1 MPTAPVL
8 SLMPTNQGKMAT
20 AEQVVAAVA
29 ASPAATLLA
38 TDFDGTLSLIVDDP
52 DAAVPLPGAAQVLQS
67 LAGSLGELAVVS
79 GRPVE
84 FLVDRL
90 SGQLSAAGQSSAGLT
105 AAGLT
110 AADQSAADQS
120 AADKPGL
127 PDSLT
132 LVGLYGLQQI
142 RHGVRSDHP
151 EAVAWPE
158 RVAALA
164 AAAETNGPAGMRVEL
179 KGLSI
184 TLHYRGQPQLLD
196 QVEQYALELAATSG
210 LVART
215 ARMSVELHPPIDVDK
230 GTVLMGLAQHLAGP
244 VLFLGDDVGDLPAF
258 DALDTLSA
266 SGLQVFKILAQSEES
281 DDELLRRA
289 DLILDGPSAMV
300 AMLFQIEAAI
310 LEASKN
316 R

>member
-1 MPTAPVL
+1 
-8 SLMPTNQGKMAT
+8 MPTNQENRAT
-20 AEQVVAAVA
+20 AEQVIAAVA

-67 LAGSLGELAVVS
+67 LASSLGELAVIS

-90 SGQLSAAGQSSAGLT
+90 SGQLSSADQRTAGL
-105 AAGLT
+105 
-110 AADQSAADQS
+110 SAADQG
-120 AADKPGL
+120 AADQPIADKPGL
-127 PDSLT
+127 PESLT

-151 EAVAWPE
+151 EAEAWPE

-164 AAAETNGPAGMRVEL
+164 ATAETKGPAGMRVEL

-184 TLHYRGQPQLLD
+184 TLHYRGQPQLFD
-196 QVEQYALELAATSG
+196 QVEQYARELAATSG

-230 GTVLMGLAQHLAGP
+230 GTVLLSLAQQLAGP
-244 VLFLGDDVGDLPAF
+244 VIFLGDDVGDLPAF

-266 SGLQVFKILAQSEES
+266 SGLQVFKILALSEES

-289 DLILDGPSAMV
+289 DLILDGPPAMV
-300 AMLFQIEAAI
+300 ALLFQIQAAI

>member
-1 MPTAPVL
+1 
-8 SLMPTNQGKMAT
+8 MPTNQENRAT

-29 ASPAATLLA
+29 SSPAATLLA

-90 SGQLSAAGQSSAGLT
+90 SGQLSSAGQSSAGLT
-105 AAGLT
+105 
-110 AADQSAADQS
+110 AADQS

-164 AAAETNGPAGMRVEL
+164 ATAETNGPAGMRVEL

-184 TLHYRGQPQLLD
+184 TLHYRGQPELLD

-289 DLILDGPSAMV
+289 DLTLDGPSAMV

>member
-1 MPTAPVL
+1 
-8 SLMPTNQGKMAT
+8 MPTNQENRTT

-90 SGQLSAAGQSSAGLT
+90 SGQLSSAGQSSAGLT
-105 AAGLT
+105 
-110 AADQSAADQS
+110 AADQS

-164 AAAETNGPAGMRVEL
+164 ATAETNGPAGMRVEL

-300 AMLFQIEAAI
+300 ALLFQIEAAI
-310 LEASKN
+310 LDASKN

>member
-1 MPTAPVL
+1 MPTGPVL
-8 SLMPTNQGKMAT
+8 SLMPTNQEKMAT

-90 SGQLSAAGQSSAGLT
+90 SGQLSSAGQSSAGLT
-105 AAGLT
+105 
-110 AADQSAADQS
+110 AADQS

-164 AAAETNGPAGMRVEL
+164 ATAETNGPAGMRVEL

-281 DDELLRRA
+281 DDELLCRA

>member
-1 MPTAPVL
+1 
-8 SLMPTNQGKMAT
+8 
-20 AEQVVAAVA
+20 
-29 ASPAATLLA
+29 
-38 TDFDGTLSLIVDDP
+38 
-52 DAAVPLPGAAQVLQS
+52 
-67 LAGSLGELAVVS
+67 
-79 GRPVE
+79 
-84 FLVDRL
+84 
-90 SGQLSAAGQSSAGLT
+90 
-105 AAGLT
+105 
-110 AADQSAADQS
+110 
-120 AADKPGL
+120 
-127 PDSLT
+127 
-132 LVGLYGLQQI
+132 
-142 RHGVRSDHP
+142 
-151 EAVAWPE
+151 
-158 RVAALA
+158 
-164 AAAETNGPAGMRVEL
+164 MRVEL

-289 DLILDGPSAMV
+289 DLILDGPAAMI
-300 AMLFQIEAAI
+300 ALLFQIEAAI
-310 LEASKN
+310 LDASKN

>member
-105 AAGLT
+105 AA
-110 AADQSAADQS
+110 DQSAADKSAADKS

-215 ARMSVELHPPIDVDK
+215 ARMCVELHPPIDVDK
-230 GTVLMGLAQHLAGP
+230 GTVLLSLAQHLAGP

>member
-1 MPTAPVL
+1 
-8 SLMPTNQGKMAT
+8 MAT

-52 DAAVPLPGAAQVLQS
+52 DAAVPLPGAVQVLQS
-67 LAGSLGELAVVS
+67 LASSLGELAVVS
-79 GRPVE
+79 GRPIE

-90 SGQLSAAGQSSAGLT
+90 SGQLSPADQSSADQSSADQSSAGQ
-105 AAGLT
+105 T
-110 AADQSAADQS
+110 AADQTAADQPI
-120 AADKPGL
+120 ADQSGL

-164 AAAETNGPAGMRVEL
+164 STAETNGPAGMRVEL

-184 TLHYRGQPQLLD
+184 TLHYRGQPELFD

-230 GTVLMGLAQHLAGP
+230 GTVLLSLARQLAGP

-266 SGLQVFKILAQSEES
+266 SGLQVFKILARSEES

-300 AMLFQIEAAI
+300 ALLFQLQAAI
-310 LEASKN
+310 LDASKN

>member
-1 MPTAPVL
+1 
-8 SLMPTNQGKMAT
+8 MPTNQENRAT
-20 AEQVVAAVA
+20 AEQVIAAVA
-29 ASPAATLLA
+29 ASPTATLLA

-67 LAGSLGELAVVS
+67 LASSLGELAIVS

-90 SGQLSAAGQSSAGLT
+90 SGQLSAA
-105 AAGLT
+105 
-110 AADQSAADQS
+110 DQSAADQS
-120 AADKPGL
+120 GL

-151 EAVAWPE
+151 ESVAWPE

-164 AAAETNGPAGMRVEL
+164 SAAETNGPAGMRVEL

-184 TLHYRGQPQLLD
+184 TLHYRGQPQLGD
-196 QVEQYALELAATSG
+196 QVEQYARELAATSG

-230 GTVLMGLAQHLAGP
+230 GTVLLTLAHQLAGP

-258 DALDTLSA
+258 DALDTLA
-266 SGLQVFKILAQSEES
+266 ESGLQVFRILAQSEES

-289 DLILDGPSAMV
+289 DLILDGPSAMIDL
-300 AMLFQIEAAI
+300 LFQIEAAI
-310 LEASKN
+310 MGASKN

>member
-1 MPTAPVL
+1 
-8 SLMPTNQGKMAT
+8 MAT

-52 DAAVPLPGAAQVLQS
+52 DAAVPLPGAVQVLQS
-67 LAGSLGELAVVS
+67 LASSLGELAVVS
-79 GRPVE
+79 GRPIE

-90 SGQLSAAGQSSAGLT
+90 SGQLSAADQSSAGQSP
-105 AAGLT
+105 ADQT
-110 AADQSAADQS
+110 AADQTAADQPI
-120 AADKPGL
+120 ADQSGL

-164 AAAETNGPAGMRVEL
+164 STAETNGPAGMRVEL

-184 TLHYRGQPQLLD
+184 TLHYRGQPELFD

-230 GTVLMGLAQHLAGP
+230 GTVLLSLARQLAGP

-266 SGLQVFKILAQSEES
+266 SGLQVFKILARSEES

-300 AMLFQIEAAI
+300 ALLFQLQAAI
-310 LEASKN
+310 LDASKN

>member
-1 MPTAPVL
+1 
-8 SLMPTNQGKMAT
+8 MPTNQENRAT

-29 ASPAATLLA
+29 SSPAATLLA

-90 SGQLSAAGQSSAGLT
+90 SGQL
-105 AAGLT
+105 
-110 AADQSAADQS
+110 SAADQS

-230 GTVLMGLAQHLAGP
+230 GTVLLSLAQHLAGP

-266 SGLQVFKILAQSEES
+266 SGLQES

>member
-1 MPTAPVL
+1 
-8 SLMPTNQGKMAT
+8 MPTNQENRAT
-20 AEQVVAAVA
+20 AEQVIAAVA

-67 LAGSLGELAVVS
+67 LASSLGELAIVS

-90 SGQLSAAGQSSAGLT
+90 SGQLSAA
-105 AAGLT
+105 
-110 AADQSAADQS
+110 DQSAADQS
-120 AADKPGL
+120 GL

-151 EAVAWPE
+151 ESVAWPE

-164 AAAETNGPAGMRVEL
+164 SAAETNGPAGMRVEL

-184 TLHYRGQPQLLD
+184 TLHYRGQPQLGD
-196 QVEQYALELAATSG
+196 QVEQYARELAATSG

-230 GTVLMGLAQHLAGP
+230 GTVLLTLAHQLAGP

-258 DALDTLSA
+258 DALDTLA
-266 SGLQVFKILAQSEES
+266 ESGLQVFRILAQSEES

-289 DLILDGPSAMV
+289 DLILDGPSAMLDL
-300 AMLFQIEAAI
+300 LFQIEAAI

>member
-1 MPTAPVL
+1 M
-8 SLMPTNQGKMAT
+8 
-20 AEQVVAAVA
+20 
-29 ASPAATLLA
+29 
-38 TDFDGTLSLIVDDP
+38 
-52 DAAVPLPGAAQVLQS
+52 
-67 LAGSLGELAVVS
+67 
-79 GRPVE
+79 
-84 FLVDRL
+84 
-90 SGQLSAAGQSSAGLT
+90 
-105 AAGLT
+105 
-110 AADQSAADQS
+110 
-120 AADKPGL
+120 
-127 PDSLT
+127 
-132 LVGLYGLQQI
+132 VGLYGLQQI

-164 AAAETNGPAGMRVEL
+164 ATAETNGPAGMRVEL

-184 TLHYRGQPQLLD
+184 TLHYRGQPELLD

>member
-1 MPTAPVL
+1 M
-8 SLMPTNQGKMAT
+8 
-20 AEQVVAAVA
+20 
-29 ASPAATLLA
+29 
-38 TDFDGTLSLIVDDP
+38 
-52 DAAVPLPGAAQVLQS
+52 
-67 LAGSLGELAVVS
+67 
-79 GRPVE
+79 
-84 FLVDRL
+84 
-90 SGQLSAAGQSSAGLT
+90 
-105 AAGLT
+105 
-110 AADQSAADQS
+110 
-120 AADKPGL
+120 
-127 PDSLT
+127 
-132 LVGLYGLQQI
+132 VGLYGLQQI

-230 GTVLMGLAQHLAGP
+230 GTVLLSLAQHLAGP

>member
-1 MPTAPVL
+1 M
-8 SLMPTNQGKMAT
+8 
-20 AEQVVAAVA
+20 
-29 ASPAATLLA
+29 
-38 TDFDGTLSLIVDDP
+38 
-52 DAAVPLPGAAQVLQS
+52 
-67 LAGSLGELAVVS
+67 
-79 GRPVE
+79 
-84 FLVDRL
+84 
-90 SGQLSAAGQSSAGLT
+90 
-105 AAGLT
+105 
-110 AADQSAADQS
+110 
-120 AADKPGL
+120 
-127 PDSLT
+127 
-132 LVGLYGLQQI
+132 QQI

-164 AAAETNGPAGMRVEL
+164 STAETNGPAGMRVEL

-184 TLHYRGQPQLLD
+184 TLHYRGQPELFD

-230 GTVLMGLAQHLAGP
+230 GTVLLSLARQLAGP

-266 SGLQVFKILAQSEES
+266 SGLQVFKILARSEES

-300 AMLFQIEAAI
+300 ALLFQLQAAI
-310 LEASKN
+310 LDASKN

>member
-90 SGQLSAAGQSSAGLT
+90 SGQLSSAGQSSAGLT
-105 AAGLT
+105 
-110 AADQSAADQS
+110 AADQS

-184 TLHYRGQPQLLD
+184 TLHYRGQPELLD

-230 GTVLMGLAQHLAGP
+230 GTVLLSLAQHLAGP

>member
-1 MPTAPVL
+1 
-8 SLMPTNQGKMAT
+8 MAT

-29 ASPAATLLA
+29 SSPAATLLA

-90 SGQLSAAGQSSAGLT
+90 SGQLSSAGQSSAGLT
-105 AAGLT
+105 
-110 AADQSAADQS
+110 AADQS

-230 GTVLMGLAQHLAGP
+230 GTVLLSLAQHLAGP

>member
-1 MPTAPVL
+1 
-8 SLMPTNQGKMAT
+8 MPTNQENRAT
-20 AEQVVAAVA
+20 AEQVIAAVA

-67 LAGSLGELAVVS
+67 LASSLGELAIVS

-90 SGQLSAAGQSSAGLT
+90 SVQL
-105 AAGLT
+105 
-110 AADQSAADQS
+110 SAADQS
-120 AADKPGL
+120 GL

-151 EAVAWPE
+151 ESVAWPE

-164 AAAETNGPAGMRVEL
+164 SAAETNGPAGMRVEL

-184 TLHYRGQPQLLD
+184 TLHYRGQPQLGD
-196 QVEQYALELAATSG
+196 QVEQYARELAATSG

-230 GTVLMGLAQHLAGP
+230 GTVLLTLAHQLAGP

-258 DALDTLSA
+258 DALDTLA
-266 SGLQVFKILAQSEES
+266 ESGLQVFRILAQSEES

-289 DLILDGPSAMV
+289 DLILDGPSAMIDL
-300 AMLFQIEAAI
+300 LFQIEAAI
-310 LEASKN
+310 MGASKN

>member
-1 MPTAPVL
+1 
-8 SLMPTNQGKMAT
+8 MPTNQENRAT
-20 AEQVVAAVA
+20 AEQVIAAVA

-67 LAGSLGELAVVS
+67 LASSLGELAIVS

-90 SGQLSAAGQSSAGLT
+90 SGQLSAA
-105 AAGLT
+105 
-110 AADQSAADQS
+110 DQSAADQS
-120 AADKPGL
+120 GL

-151 EAVAWPE
+151 ESVAWPE

-164 AAAETNGPAGMRVEL
+164 SAAETNGPAGMRVEL

-184 TLHYRGQPQLLD
+184 TLHYRGQPQLGD
-196 QVEQYALELAATSG
+196 QVEQYARELAATSG

-230 GTVLMGLAQHLAGP
+230 GTVLLTLAHQLAGP

-258 DALDTLSA
+258 DALDTLA
-266 SGLQVFKILAQSEES
+266 ESGLQVFRILAQSEES

-289 DLILDGPSAMV
+289 DLILDGPSAMIDL
-300 AMLFQIEAAI
+300 LFQIEAAI
-310 LEASKN
+310 MGASKN

>member
-1 MPTAPVL
+1 
-8 SLMPTNQGKMAT
+8 MPTNQENRAT
-20 AEQVVAAVA
+20 AEQVIAAVA

-52 DAAVPLPGAAQVLQS
+52 DAAIPLPGAAQVLQS
-67 LAGSLGELAVVS
+67 LASSLGELAIVS

-90 SGQLSAAGQSSAGLT
+90 SVQL
-105 AAGLT
+105 
-110 AADQSAADQS
+110 SAADQS
-120 AADKPGL
+120 GL

-151 EAVAWPE
+151 ESVAWPE

-164 AAAETNGPAGMRVEL
+164 SAARTNGPAGMRVEL

-184 TLHYRGQPQLLD
+184 TLHYRGQPQLCD
-196 QVEQYALELAATSG
+196 QVEQYARELAATSG

-230 GTVLMGLAQHLAGP
+230 GTVLLTLAHQLAGP

-258 DALDTLSA
+258 DALDTLA
-266 SGLQVFKILAQSEES
+266 ESGLQVFRILAQSEES

-289 DLILDGPSAMV
+289 DLILDGPSAMIDL
-300 AMLFQIEAAI
+300 LFQIEAAI

-316 R
+316 Q

>member
-90 SGQLSAAGQSSAGLT
+90 SAQLSSADKT
-105 AAGLT
+105 APG
-110 AADQSAADQS
+110 QS

-164 AAAETNGPAGMRVEL
+164 ATAETNGPAGMRVEL

-184 TLHYRGQPQLLD
+184 TLHYRGQPELLD

-230 GTVLMGLAQHLAGP
+230 GTVLLSLAQHLAGP

>member
-1 MPTAPVL
+1 
-8 SLMPTNQGKMAT
+8 MPTNQENRAT

-29 ASPAATLLA
+29 SSPAATLLA

-90 SGQLSAAGQSSAGLT
+90 SGQLSSAGQSSAGLT
-105 AAGLT
+105 
-110 AADQSAADQS
+110 AADQS

-158 RVAALA
+158 RVAVLA
-164 AAAETNGPAGMRVEL
+164 ATAETNGPAGMRVEL

>member
-90 SGQLSAAGQSSAGLT
+90 SGQLSSAGQSSAGLT
-105 AAGLT
+105 
-110 AADQSAADQS
+110 AADQS

-164 AAAETNGPAGMRVEL
+164 ATAETNGPAGMRVEL

-230 GTVLMGLAQHLAGP
+230 GTVLLSLAQHLAGP

>member
-1 MPTAPVL
+1 
-8 SLMPTNQGKMAT
+8 MPTNQGKVAT

-52 DAAVPLPGAAQVLQS
+52 DAAVPLPGAVQVLQS
-67 LAGSLGELAVVS
+67 LASSLGELAVVS
-79 GRPVE
+79 GRPIE

-90 SGQLSAAGQSSAGLT
+90 SGQLSAADQSSAGQSP
-105 AAGLT
+105 ADQT
-110 AADQSAADQS
+110 AADQPIADQS
-120 AADKPGL
+120 GL

-164 AAAETNGPAGMRVEL
+164 STAETNGPAGMRVEL

-184 TLHYRGQPQLLD
+184 TLHYRGQPELFD

-230 GTVLMGLAQHLAGP
+230 GTVLLSLARQLAGP

-266 SGLQVFKILAQSEES
+266 SGLQVFKILARSEES

-300 AMLFQIEAAI
+300 ALLFQLQAAI
-310 LEASKN
+310 LDASKN

>member
-1 MPTAPVL
+1 
-8 SLMPTNQGKMAT
+8 MAT

-52 DAAVPLPGAAQVLQS
+52 DAAVPLPGAVQVVQS
-67 LAGSLGELAVVS
+67 LASSLGELAVVS
-79 GRPVE
+79 GRPIE

-90 SGQLSAAGQSSAGLT
+90 SGQLSPADQSSADQSSADQSSAGQ
-105 AAGLT
+105 T
-110 AADQSAADQS
+110 AADQTAADQPI
-120 AADKPGL
+120 ADQPIADQSGL

-164 AAAETNGPAGMRVEL
+164 STAETNGPAGMRVEL

-184 TLHYRGQPQLLD
+184 TLHYRGQPELFD

-230 GTVLMGLAQHLAGP
+230 GTVLLSLARQLAGP

-266 SGLQVFKILAQSEES
+266 SGLQVFKILARSEES

-300 AMLFQIEAAI
+300 ALLFQLQAAI
-310 LEASKN
+310 LDASKN

>member
-8 SLMPTNQGKMAT
+8 SLMPTNQRKMAT

-29 ASPAATLLA
+29 ASTTATLLA

-52 DAAVPLPGAAQVLQS
+52 DAAIPLPGAAQVLQS
-67 LAGSLGELAVVS
+67 LASSLGELAVIS

-90 SGQLSAAGQSSAGLT
+90 SGQL
-105 AAGLT
+105 T
-110 AADQSAADQS
+110 AADPRS
-120 AADKPGL
+120 L

-184 TLHYRGQPQLLD
+184 TLHYRGQPELLD

-230 GTVLMGLAQHLAGP
+230 GTVLLSLAQQLAGP
-244 VLFLGDDVGDLPAF
+244 VIFLGDDVGDLPAF

-289 DLILDGPSAMV
+289 DLILDGPLAMV
-300 AMLFQIEAAI
+300 ALLFQIEAAI

>member
-1 MPTAPVL
+1 
-8 SLMPTNQGKMAT
+8 MPTNQENRTT

-52 DAAVPLPGAAQVLQS
+52 DAAVPLPGAAQVLKS

-90 SGQLSAAGQSSAGLT
+90 SGQLSSAGQSSAGLT
-105 AAGLT
+105 
-110 AADQSAADQS
+110 AADQS

-164 AAAETNGPAGMRVEL
+164 ATAETNGPAGMRVEL

-184 TLHYRGQPQLLD
+184 TLHYRGQPELLD

-300 AMLFQIEAAI
+300 ALLFQIEAAI
-310 LEASKN
+310 LDASKN

>member
-105 AAGLT
+105 AA
-110 AADQSAADQS
+110 DQSAADKS

-230 GTVLMGLAQHLAGP
+230 GTVLLSLAQHLAGP

>member
-1 MPTAPVL
+1 
-8 SLMPTNQGKMAT
+8 MPTNQENRTT

-90 SGQLSAAGQSSAGLT
+90 SGQLSSAGQSSAGLT
-105 AAGLT
+105 
-110 AADQSAADQS
+110 AADQS

-164 AAAETNGPAGMRVEL
+164 ATAETNGPAGMRVEL

-184 TLHYRGQPQLLD
+184 TLHYRGQPELLD

>member
-1 MPTAPVL
+1 
-8 SLMPTNQGKMAT
+8 MPTNQENRAT

-29 ASPAATLLA
+29 SSPAATLLA

-90 SGQLSAAGQSSAGLT
+90 SGQLSSAGQSSAGLT
-105 AAGLT
+105 
-110 AADQSAADQS
+110 AADQS

>member
-105 AAGLT
+105 AA
-110 AADQSAADQS
+110 DQS

-158 RVAALA
+158 RVAVLA
-164 AAAETNGPAGMRVEL
+164 ATAETNGPAGMRVEL

-230 GTVLMGLAQHLAGP
+230 GTVLLSLAQHLAGP

>member
-1 MPTAPVL
+1 
-8 SLMPTNQGKMAT
+8 MPTNQENRTT

-90 SGQLSAAGQSSAGLT
+90 SGQLSSAGQSSAGLT
-105 AAGLT
+105 
-110 AADQSAADQS
+110 AADQS

-158 RVAALA
+158 RVASLA

>member
-105 AAGLT
+105 AA
-110 AADQSAADQS
+110 DQSAADKS

-230 GTVLMGLAQHLAGP
+230 GTVLMSLAQQLAGP

-258 DALDTLSA
+258 DALDTLA
-266 SGLQVFKILAQSEES
+266 ESGFQVFRILAQSEES

>member
-1 MPTAPVL
+1 ML
-8 SLMPTNQGKMAT
+8 TNQGNKAT

-29 ASPAATLLA
+29 ASPESTLIA

-52 DAAVPLPGAAQVLQS
+52 DAAVPIPGALPVLQD
-67 LAGSLGELAVVS
+67 LASSLGELAVIS

-90 SGQLSAAGQSSAGLT
+90 SGQLTPADP
-105 AAGLT
+105 T
-110 AADQSAADQS
+110 AADQSAADQPAADQS
-120 AADKPGL
+120 AADQPGL
-127 PDSLT
+127 PDALT

-158 RVAALA
+158 RVAAVA
-164 AAAETNGPAGMRVEL
+164 STAKTNGPAGMRVEL

-184 TLHYRGQPQLLD
+184 TLHYRGQPQLFD
-196 QVEQYALELAATSG
+196 QVEQYAQELAATSG
-210 LVART
+210 LVSRT

-230 GTVLMGLAQHLAGP
+230 GTVVLSLVHQLAGP

-258 DALDTLSA
+258 DALDTLA
-266 SGLQVFKILAQSEES
+266 DSGLQVFRILAQSEES
-281 DDELLRRA
+281 DAELLRCA
-289 DLILDGPSAMV
+289 DLILDGPSAV
-300 AMLFQIEAAI
+300 LGLLSEIQAAV
-310 LEASKN
+310 LGTGKN
-316 R
+316 L

>member
-1 MPTAPVL
+1 
-8 SLMPTNQGKMAT
+8 MPTNQENRAT

-29 ASPAATLLA
+29 SSPAATLLA

-90 SGQLSAAGQSSAGLT
+90 SGQLSSAGQSSAGLT
-105 AAGLT
+105 
-110 AADQSAADQS
+110 AADQS

-142 RHGVRSDHP
+142 RHGVRSDHL

-164 AAAETNGPAGMRVEL
+164 ATAETNGPAGMRVEL

>member
-105 AAGLT
+105 AA
-110 AADQSAADQS
+110 DQSAADKS

-215 ARMSVELHPPIDVDK
+215 ARMSLELHPPIDVDK
-230 GTVLMGLAQHLAGP
+230 GTVLLSLAQHLAGP

>member
-1 MPTAPVL
+1 
-8 SLMPTNQGKMAT
+8 MPTNQGKVAT

-52 DAAVPLPGAAQVLQS
+52 DAAVPLPGAVQVLQS
-67 LAGSLGELAVVS
+67 LASSLGELAVVS
-79 GRPVE
+79 GRPIE

-90 SGQLSAAGQSSAGLT
+90 SGQLSAADQSSAGQSP
-105 AAGLT
+105 ADQT
-110 AADQSAADQS
+110 AADQPIADQPIADQS
-120 AADKPGL
+120 GL

-164 AAAETNGPAGMRVEL
+164 STAETNGPAGMRVEL

-184 TLHYRGQPQLLD
+184 TLHYRGQPELFD

-230 GTVLMGLAQHLAGP
+230 GTVLLSLARQLAGP

-266 SGLQVFKILAQSEES
+266 SGLQVFKILARSEES

-300 AMLFQIEAAI
+300 ALLFQLQAAI
-310 LEASKN
+310 LDASKN